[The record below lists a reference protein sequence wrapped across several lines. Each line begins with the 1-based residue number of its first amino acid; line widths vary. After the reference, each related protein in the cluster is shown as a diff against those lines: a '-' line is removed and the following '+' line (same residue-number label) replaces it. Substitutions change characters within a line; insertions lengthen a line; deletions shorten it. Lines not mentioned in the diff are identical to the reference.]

1 MIKKDNLFRL
11 VADLVEMLKEYVD
24 NYDKII
30 QLLEYNGL
38 TGEQAIEWYGL
49 YGNGKE

>member
-11 VADLVEMLKEYVD
+11 IADLVEMLKNYVGD
-24 NYDKII
+24 YDKII
-30 QLLEYNGL
+30 ELLEFHGL

-49 YGNGKE
+49 YGSGKK